1 MYSDDGALLRFKSH
15 INGKNADVAIYPD
28 RVEWVLAR
36 GVSGAKMTAAAFTL
50 GASLAVTGVR
60 SGKAGSEMIPMKSI
74 TGVST
79 KRDGMINT
87 IVTVT
92 SSSAAIGF
100 RVSHKEAEQMR
111 QLLNQLIL
119 S

>member
-1 MYSDDGALLRFKSH
+1 
-15 INGKNADVAIYPD
+15 
-28 RVEWVLAR
+28 
-36 GVSGAKMTAAAFTL
+36 
-50 GASLAVTGVR
+50 
-60 SGKAGSEMIPMKSI
+60 
-74 TGVST
+74 
-79 KRDGMINT
+79 MINT

-119 S
+119 A